1 MLCITH
7 SYTLANTPQPSGRL
21 SVPYVLLYYLPATCN
36 AEARMLYAGAR
47 ELLRGE
53 AGVGRVLEVESA
65 EELAEIEGKL
75 GGE

>member
-1 MLCITH
+1 ML
-7 SYTLANTPQPSGRL
+7 TPPQSSGRL

-36 AEARMLYAGAR
+36 AEARMLYAGAK

-53 AGVGRVLEVESA
+53 AGVGRVIEIESA
-65 EELAEIEGKL
+65 EDLAEIKEKL